1 MKLHATLLAAC
12 IAAAVAVPAR
22 AQTTPAPAD
31 SAIRAASPAEQ
42 EQVARA
48 QQAAAARVRRDPNL
62 IAAAEIDGT
71 TASDAL
77 NVVQR
82 LRPQWL
88 RARAASRAGSVIVYL
103 NGGRLG
109 SVMELRTMKAESI
122 AEMRFIR
129 SEEAVP
135 RFGMDH
141 RAGAILVT
149 MR

>member
-1 MKLHATLLAAC
+1 MKLRITLLAAC
-12 IAAAVAVPAR
+12 IAAAAAVPAR

-31 SAIRAASPAEQ
+31 SAIRSASPAER

-48 QQAAAARVRRDPNL
+48 QQAAAARVRRNPNL
-62 IAAAEIDGT
+62 IIAAEIDGT
-71 TASDAL
+71 AASDAL

-88 RARAASRAGSVIVYL
+88 RGRAATKGDRVMVYV

-109 SVMELRTMKAESI
+109 TAGELRTMRAETI
-122 AEMRFIR
+122 GEMRYVQ
-129 SEEAVP
+129 SEEAVA
-135 RFGMDH
+135 RYGMGH
-141 RAGAILVT
+141 SAGVILVT

>member
-12 IAAAVAVPAR
+12 IAAAAAVPAR
-22 AQTTPAPAD
+22 AQTTPAPVD
-31 SAIRAASPAEQ
+31 SAIRSASPAEH

-48 QQAAAARVRRDPNL
+48 QQAAAERVRRNPNL
-62 IAAAEIDGT
+62 LTAREIDA
-71 TASDAL
+71 TASSDAL
-77 NVVQR
+77 SVVQR

-88 RARAASRAGSVIVYL
+88 RGGTASRAAVIVYV
-103 NGGRLG
+103 NGGRAGYLQ
-109 SVMELRTMKAESI
+109 ELRALKPESI

-141 RAGAILVT
+141 RGGAILVT

>member
-1 MKLHATLLAAC
+1 MKLCVTLLAAC
-12 IAAAVAVPAR
+12 IAGAAAVPAR
-22 AQTTPAPAD
+22 AQTTPAPVD
-31 SAIRAASPAEQ
+31 SAIRSAGPAEH

-71 TASDAL
+71 VVGDAL
-77 NVVQR
+77 TLVQR

-88 RARAASRAGSVIVYL
+88 RARSTSRASVIVYV

-109 SVMELRTMKAESI
+109 TVGELRTLKAESI

-141 RAGAILVT
+141 RGGAILVT